1 MKYKQEYLKLK
12 KQLAE
17 ETKERQRYESYWHTE
32 KDTTA
37 SQEEKIS
44 KLEEKL
50 RDLETSK
57 LKVEVDLLRK
67 VVSLHERQP
76 SAPEVNYVDSRIQN
90 DRWLSANTPN
100 VATSSSTTYM

>member
-1 MKYKQEYLKLK
+1 MKYKQEYLKLQ

-17 ETKERQRYESYWHTE
+17 ETKEKERYKSYWHTE

-50 RDLETSK
+50 RDLETYK
-57 LKVEVDLLRK
+57 LRLEVDLLRK

-100 VATSSSTTYM
+100 VATSSSTTYI

>member
-17 ETKERQRYESYWHTE
+17 ETKERQKYEGYWHTE

-100 VATSSSTTYM
+100 LTTSSSTTYI

>member
-17 ETKERQRYESYWHTE
+17 ETKERQKYEGWWHQETDEVSVQKE
-32 KDTTA
+32 KV
-37 SQEEKIS
+37 S

-50 RDLETSK
+50 KDLETSK

-67 VVSLHERQP
+67 VVYLHERQP
-76 SAPEVNYVDSRIQN
+76 SASEVNYVDSRIQN
-90 DRWLSANTPN
+90 NRWSSANTPN
-100 VATSSSTTYM
+100 MATSSSTTYI